1 MKTTMRIKGIIP
13 AGKIGLVWLGLL
25 LGLAIAHAQPGR
37 QAYPIAAVP
46 INQVEMT
53 DRFWLPKI
61 KTVQQTTIPFGFDKC
76 YKEGRMDN
84 FLIAGGKMSGTT
96 RGKMPFD
103 DTDVYKLI
111 EGASNSL
118 ISAPNAKL
126 SVYLDSLI
134 RIIAVGQEPD
144 GYLTTWHTIDPNH
157 PPATW
162 VKGGPRW
169 KSEIMSHELYNAGHL
184 YEAAATH
191 YMATGK
197 RNFLGIALKNAD
209 LLVRTFG
216 PEPGKL
222 RTPPG
227 HQIVET
233 GLIKLYDITKRDD
246 YLKLAKFFLDVRGD
260 STTHKLYGDYSQDHK
275 PATQQT
281 EAVGHAVRAVYM
293 YAGMT
298 DVGARYND
306 PAYLNA
312 VRAIWDNLVSQ
323 KMYLTG
329 GIGARHEGEAFGK
342 NNELPN
348 KTAYNE
354 TCAAI
359 GDVYWNQRLF
369 ALTGDANYY
378 DIIERTLYNGLISG
392 ISLDGDAFFYP
403 NPLESDGSYKFNFGA
418 ATRQPW
424 FDCSCCPTNLV
435 RFIPSMP
442 SLIYATKGN
451 ALFVNLFASNKAT
464 VKLGA
469 TDLTVVQQTDYPWKG
484 RVNITINPSESAR
497 FTVNIRIPGWA
508 RNEVLPMDLY
518 RYMDSQPGGVSLTV
532 NSRPVTTQPQTGYVS
547 IDRIWKPGDVVELT
561 LPMAVRRVVA
571 NDRVTDDKGQVA
583 LEYGPVVYCV
593 EAADNPNTVP
603 GLVLPDTAPLRVE
616 YRSDLLNGVN
626 VITGTAQHTGK
637 AVTMTAIP
645 YYAWSNRGV
654 GDMKVWL
661 PRQSKA
667 ESTR

>member
-1 MKTTMRIKGIIP
+1 MRFIPTLCVTLPLLSLTLTTQAQQPPTRRS
-13 AGKIGLVWLGLL
+13 LV
-25 LGLAIAHAQPGR
+25 QY
-37 QAYPIAAVP
+37 YPIAAVP

-53 DRFWLPKI
+53 DKFWLPKI

-84 FLIAGGKMSGTT
+84 FLIAGGKMQGTT

-118 ISAPNAKL
+118 ISAPNPKL
-126 SVYLDSLI
+126 SAYLDSLI
-134 RIIAVGQEPD
+134 RIIAVGQEAD

-191 YMATGK
+191 YVATGK

-209 LLVRTFG
+209 LLVKTFG

-222 RTPPG
+222 KAPPG

-233 GLIKLYDITKRDD
+233 GLIKLYDITKRED
-246 YLKLAKFFLDVRGD
+246 YLKLARFFLDVRGD

-275 PATQQT
+275 PVTRQD

-298 DVGARYND
+298 DVGAMYND

-312 VRAIWDNLVSQ
+312 VRAIWDNMVSQ

-342 NNELPN
+342 NYELPN
-348 KTAYNE
+348 ATAYNE

-369 ALTGDANYY
+369 ALTGDAKYY
-378 DIIERTLYNGLISG
+378 DIIERTLYNGLIAG
-392 ISLDGDAFFYP
+392 ISLSGDAFFYP
-403 NPLESDGSYKFNFGA
+403 NPLSSDGQYKFNFGA
-418 ATRQPW
+418 STRQPW

-435 RFIPSMP
+435 RFVPSMP
-442 SLIYATKGN
+442 NLIYATKGN
-451 ALFVNLFASNKAT
+451 ELFVNLFASNKAKVT
-464 VKLGA
+464 LA
-469 TDLTVVQQTDYPWKG
+469 TTSVLIEQQTEYPWNGMVKM
-484 RVNITINPSESAR
+484 TINPAKNASFAVSVR
-497 FTVNIRIPGWA
+497 VPGWVQ
-508 RNEVLPMDLY
+508 NGQSGDPVLPGNLY
-518 RYMDSQPGGVSLTV
+518 SYVNNLPGQLTLTV
-532 NSRPVTTQPQTGYVS
+532 NGKAVTAPLKNGYAV
-547 IDRIWKPGDVVELT
+547 INRVWKKGDVLDVRM
-561 LPMAVRRVVA
+561 PMTVRRVVA
-571 NDRVTDDKGQVA
+571 DGRVTDDAGRVA
-583 LEYGPVVYCV
+583 LEYGPIVYCV
-593 EAADNPNTVP
+593 EAADNPDSITK
-603 GLVLPDTAPLRVE
+603 LTLPDNAPLRVE
-616 YRSDLLNGVN
+616 YQPGLLNGVN
-626 VITGTAQHTGK
+626 IIAGTGSQPF
-637 AVTMTAIP
+637 VAIP

-654 GDMKVWL
+654 GTMSVWL
-661 PRQSKA
+661 PRQH
-667 ESTR
+667 